1 MSDLIEK
8 WDCFELTLKS
18 TVSGNPFPEVSLEV
32 EFIHAHRSI
41 TVKGFYDGDDTYRVR
56 FMPNMEGGWNYVTH
70 SSLATLD
77 GQTGE
82 FLCIPPTSGNH
93 GQVRVVDACHF
104 AYQDGTPY
112 HPVGTTCYVWNHQ
125 GDALEEQTLATLKSA
140 PFNKMRMCVFP
151 KHYAFNNNEPP
162 CYPFERDGKGSWD
175 FDRFNPEYFRRLEK
189 RIRDLQALGIEAD
202 LIIFHPYD
210 FRSVGFRSDARR
222 SQRPLFAILGCA
234 LVGVPQPVVVVRQRV

>member
-1 MSDLIEK
+1 M
-8 WDCFELTLKS
+8 
-18 TVSGNPFPEVSLEV
+18 
-32 EFIHAHRSI
+32 
-41 TVKGFYDGDDTYRVR
+41 
-56 FMPNMEGGWNYVTH
+56 
-70 SSLATLD
+70 
-77 GQTGE
+77 
-82 FLCIPPTSGNH
+82 
-93 GQVRVVDACHF
+93 VDACHF

-162 CYPFERDGKGSWD
+162 CYPFESEGKGSWD

-202 LIIFHPYD
+202 LIIFHP
-210 FRSVGFRSDARR
+210 
-222 SQRPLFAILGCA
+222 L
-234 LVGVPQPVVVVRQRV
+234 